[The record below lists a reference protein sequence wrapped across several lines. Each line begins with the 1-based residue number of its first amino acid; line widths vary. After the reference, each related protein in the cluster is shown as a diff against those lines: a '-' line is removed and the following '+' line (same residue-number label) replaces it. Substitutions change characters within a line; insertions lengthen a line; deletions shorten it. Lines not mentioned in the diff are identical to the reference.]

1 MGPLASPS
9 PGSRNTFAAP
19 SIKVTRG
26 LAPQSPH
33 QSIPRLPTQ
42 PCTTMTRPVGNVVRP
57 GMPNNFTQPPSP
69 FSPQA
74 PQSPHDFPQSP
85 ASSQPQDHFQRFDNT
100 EAYSQ
105 GSQTPRSQISGTSSY
120 STSPRS
126 DVFSQPPGTPRP
138 MFNAP
143 TTRPSTHVYAP
154 SRTPD
159 PYSSQPPTPSPA
171 PNYSSPR
178 PESRQDSQQPEV
190 FNQQSEVIN
199 NRQLRDLLQRQQ
211 FNKKMEPVST
221 TWNQGILY
229 SRDYF
234 ILLNHIFQISL
245 YQFLDSQ
252 NNTESNQQFDTGHVQ
267 LPQQAASSTGEGT
280 FRHPLPPGIVRA
292 RMPIQPNVLI
302 RNQIGNI
309 LYCLFFLIVGS
320 CHVQIDHF
328 FPRYFKFYSN

>member
-9 PGSRNTFAAP
+9 PGSRNTFATP
-19 SIKVTRG
+19 PVKVTRG
-26 LAPQSPH
+26 LVPQSPH
-33 QSIPRLPTQ
+33 QGIPRLPNQ
-42 PCTTMTRPVGNVVRP
+42 PCATMTRPVGTVVRP

-85 ASSQPQDHFQRFDNT
+85 ASTQSQDHFPRFDNT

-105 GSQTPRSQISGTSSY
+105 GSQTPRSQIPGTPSY

-171 PNYSSPR
+171 SNYSSPR

-190 FNQQSEVIN
+190 FNQQPEV

-211 FNKKMEPVST
+211 FNKKIEPVNP
-221 TWNQGILY
+221 TWNQGIL
-229 SRDYF
+229 
-234 ILLNHIFQISL
+234 ILKYVVS
-245 YQFLDSQ
+245 
-252 NNTESNQQFDTGHVQ
+252 
-267 LPQQAASSTGEGT
+267 
-280 FRHPLPPGIVRA
+280 
-292 RMPIQPNVLI
+292 
-302 RNQIGNI
+302 
-309 LYCLFFLIVGS
+309 
-320 CHVQIDHF
+320 
-328 FPRYFKFYSN
+328 

>member
-1 MGPLASPS
+1 MGPLASQS
-9 PGSRNTFAAP
+9 PGSRNTFATP
-19 SIKVTRG
+19 PVKVTRG

-33 QSIPRLPTQ
+33 QVMPRLPNQ
-42 PCTTMTRPVGNVVRP
+42 PCTTMTRPVGTVVRP

-85 ASSQPQDHFQRFDNT
+85 ASSQSQDHFQRFDNT

-105 GSQTPRSQISGTSSY
+105 GSQTSRSQIGGTPNY

-171 PNYSSPR
+171 SNYSSPR
-178 PESRQDSQQPEV
+178 TEPRQDSQQPEV
-190 FNQQSEVIN
+190 FSQQPEV

-211 FNKKMEPVST
+211 FSKKIEPVST
-221 TWNQGILY
+221 TWNQGMLY
-229 SRDYF
+229 S
-234 ILLNHIFQISL
+234 IS
-245 YQFLDSQ
+245 
-252 NNTESNQQFDTGHVQ
+252 
-267 LPQQAASSTGEGT
+267 
-280 FRHPLPPGIVRA
+280 
-292 RMPIQPNVLI
+292 
-302 RNQIGNI
+302 
-309 LYCLFFLIVGS
+309 
-320 CHVQIDHF
+320 
-328 FPRYFKFYSN
+328 